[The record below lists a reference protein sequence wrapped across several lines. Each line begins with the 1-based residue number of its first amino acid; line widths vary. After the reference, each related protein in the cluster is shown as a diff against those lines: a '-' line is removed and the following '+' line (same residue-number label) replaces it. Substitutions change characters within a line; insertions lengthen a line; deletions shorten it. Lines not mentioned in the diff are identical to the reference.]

1 MVFSYKK
8 KHVFDKQRA
17 FDKKNP
23 SAYCN
28 ELLTKHNE
36 PVRIDMMGHD
46 AVAAAGE
53 GDAFVNTISRGGLIK
68 PSELLYSMHSCFV
81 SSEKTKNS

>member
-1 MVFSYKK
+1 MGFSYK
-8 KHVFDKQRA
+8 KHVFDKQRV
-17 FDKKNP
+17 FDKKK
-23 SAYCN
+23 SKCKYCN
-28 ELLTKHNE
+28 ELLTKNNE
-36 PVRIDMMGHD
+36 PLRIDMMGQD

-53 GDAFVNTISRGGLIK
+53 GDALVNAISRGGLIK